1 MRRPSGCCED
11 LRVVVDLPFEPAME
25 LVGVFVGA
33 LSGALAGVRKRFD
46 IFGIVVMAWAAGLG
60 GGIMRDVVIGSIPPV
75 GIARWEYIATACAA
89 GVLMFFLHPRM
100 GRARR
105 VVLVLDSGALALFS
119 VVGTLKALELGVG
132 ATASVCAGVL
142 TGVGGG
148 VLRDLLSAEVPVVLH
163 HRQLYAIPSLLGA
176 TVTAIL
182 WQTGTL
188 TVVTSSAVVVGVFAL
203 RLLALRY
210 RLQAPGPWSGGL
222 GAGQR
227 GRAGWRGRGRQGAR
241 ATGARGGARRGRAG
255 HGRGRSAPGTVS
267 GKIDE

>member
-1 MRRPSGCCED
+1 MRRPAGCCED
-11 LRVVVDLPFEPAME
+11 RCVVVDLPFEPAME

-60 GGIMRDVVIGSIPPV
+60 GGIMRDIVIGAIPPV
-75 GIARWEYIATACAA
+75 GISRWEFIATACAA

-100 GRARR
+100 VRARR

-132 ATASVCAGVL
+132 PTASVCAGVL

-176 TVTAIL
+176 TVTAVL
-182 WQTGTL
+182 WLTDAL
-188 TVVTSSAVVVGVFAL
+188 TVVTSSAVVLGVFAL

-210 RLQAPGPWSGGL
+210 RLQAPGPWSGGRL
-222 GAGQR
+222 GG
-227 GRAGWRGRGRQGAR
+227 GRLGGGRGRRPNRVGR
-241 ATGARGGARRGRAG
+241 ARGRRGTTDA
-255 HGRGRSAPGTVS
+255 VS